1 MRLKLSAFFL
11 PAVLGVSI
19 AVAGCRTQPQV
30 IPPDLSAAES
40 FQRAQ
45 DAADAGDYALAIRYY
60 KTFRDNNPNNPDR
73 DIWALYEIAFNY
85 HKMGKNATAAPLL
98 DQLLQLYQN
107 DTGNLP
113 AAPRILAQKLK
124 DRLGPEVA
132 PAAAPS
138 TAGSPAAASAAP
150 APAAP
155 VTAAPAAPAAAPAAP
170 ATAAPAAPAAA
181 PAAPVTAAPAA
192 PAAAPAAPDTAAPA
206 PAPSSPAT
214 PAPAQ

>member
-1 MRLKLSAFFL
+1 MRLKLSFFFL
-11 PAVLGVSI
+11 PALFCVSI
-19 AVAGCRTQPQV
+19 AVVGCRTQPQV
-30 IPPDLSAAES
+30 ISPNLSAAES

-45 DAADAGDYALAIRYY
+45 DASDAGDFALAIRYY
-60 KTFRDNNPNNPDR
+60 KTFLDNNPNNPDR

-98 DQLLQLYQN
+98 DQLLQQYSN

-124 DRLGPEVA
+124 DRLGPEITS
-132 PAAAPS
+132 AAAPS
-138 TAGSPAAASAAP
+138 TAGSPAAAPAAP

-155 VTAAPAAPAAAPAAP
+155 APAVPAPAEPGAAAPAAP
-170 ATAAPAAPAAA
+170 A
-181 PAAPVTAAPAA
+181 PVP
-192 PAAAPAAPDTAAPA
+192 AAPA
-206 PAPSSPAT
+206 PASAAPASAVPDTATPATPSSPAT

>member
-1 MRLKLSAFFL
+1 MRLKPSFFFL
-11 PAVLGVSI
+11 AAVLCVSI
-19 AVAGCRTQPQV
+19 AVVGCRTQPQV
-30 IPPDLSAAES
+30 IPTDLSGAES

-45 DAADAGDYALAIRYY
+45 DASDAGDYALAIRYY
-60 KTFRDNNPNNPDR
+60 KTFLENNPNSSDR

-85 HKMGKNATAAPLL
+85 HKMGKNAIAAPLL
-98 DQLLQLYQN
+98 DQLLQQYQN

-124 DRLGPEVA
+124 ERFGPEVT

-138 TAGSPAAASAAP
+138 TAASPGAAPATSAPAPATPVTVAPAAPAP

-155 VTAAPAAPAAAPAAP
+155 VTAAPAAPA
-170 ATAAPAAPAAA
+170 
-181 PAAPVTAAPAA
+181 PV
-192 PAAAPAAPDTAAPA
+192 PAAPDTAAPA

>member
-1 MRLKLSAFFL
+1 MRLKLSFFFL
-11 PAVLGVSI
+11 PAVLCVSI
-19 AVAGCRTQPQV
+19 AVVGCRTQPQV
-30 IPPDLSAAES
+30 IPPNLSAAES

-45 DAADAGDYALAIRYY
+45 DASDAGDYVLAIRYY
-60 KTFRDNNPNNPDR
+60 KTFLDNNPNNPDR

-98 DQLLQLYQN
+98 DQLLQQYLN

-124 DRLGPEVA
+124 DRLGPDIA
-132 PAAAPS
+132 PTTAPS
-138 TAGSPAAASAAP
+138 TAGSPAAAPAAP

-155 VTAAPAAPAAAPAAP
+155 VTAAPG
-170 ATAAPAAPAAA
+170 
-181 PAAPVTAAPAA
+181 A

-206 PAPSSPAT
+206 APAAARAAPDTAAPPPAPSSPAT